1 MGVVSQES
9 FLFNDTIFNNILIGN
24 PKATKEMVIQAAK
37 IANAEEFILKT
48 KNGYQTNIGERG
60 AKLSGGEKQRISI

>member
-1 MGVVSQES
+1 MGVVSQDS
-9 FLFNDTIFNNILIGN
+9 ILFNDTIYNNILIGN
-24 PKATKEMVIQAAK
+24 PQASKEMVFTSFK

-60 AKLSGGEKQRISI
+60 DKLSGGENKE

>member
-24 PKATKEMVIQAAK
+24 PKATKEMVIQACQNCK
-37 IANAEEFILKT
+37 CEEFILKT
-48 KNGYQTNIGERG
+48 KNGYQTNIGKGKRNFQE
-60 AKLSGGEKQRISI
+60 EKNKE